1 MTLPDLLGLEIRH
14 APLADGEERPDAAP
28 DKKIIHEDAD
38 HRLNSA
44 MARAFSNAHYSQDN
58 GHPPRVARVAFKSLN
73 VFGYGSPVDYQT
85 SVGTGLLEV
94 PTIKW
99 QALGRGKQR
108 VDILRDTEGLVL
120 PGNTCMSLVPG
131 LQLLNVSQNHCGRE
145 SRLNIDSAA
154 YINYHGIN
162 PRPMSTAFRGEAIR
176 LVDPGD
182 DLGFFLPRLP

>member
-1 MTLPDLLGLEIRH
+1 
-14 APLADGEERPDAAP
+14 
-28 DKKIIHEDAD
+28 
-38 HRLNSA
+38 
-44 MARAFSNAHYSQDN
+44 
-58 GHPPRVARVAFKSLN
+58 VARVAFKSLN

-108 VDILRDTEGLVL
+108 VDILRDLEGLVL

-145 SRLNIDSAA
+145 SRSEYRFGGIYQLPWDQPQTDVDSFSRR
-154 YINYHGIN
+154 GN
-162 PRPMSTAFRGEAIR
+162 PTC
-176 LVDPGD
+176 
-182 DLGFFLPRLP
+182 